1 MNPSKANRIA
11 ETSNRMLHG
20 LTPMQQEYVKG
31 VVKSTLS
38 PTAAARAAGYL
49 APANASSAL
58 SRSPHIVLAVRQER
72 MRLFETDLGNVA
84 AETLRS
90 IMTDTSAPAAARVSA
105 ARTVLEVTKELGKR
119 QEDTSHDKQL
129 SEMTADELAG
139 LIDRWT
145 GERAALAIDITPDA
159 ESTPAL
165 PESVDRAQHL
175 AQLTPDSTT

>member
-1 MNPSKANRIA
+1 MNPAKANRIA
-11 ETSNRMLHG
+11 ANSNRMLHG
-20 LTPMQQEYVKG
+20 LTPMQQEFVKG

-49 APANASSAL
+49 APANASSGL
-58 SRSPHIVLAVRQER
+58 SRSPHVVLAIRQER

-90 IMTDTSAPAAARVSA
+90 IMTDATAPAAARVSA
-105 ARTVLEVTKELGKR
+105 ARTVLEVTKELGRR
-119 QEDTSHDKQL
+119 QEDSAHDRAL
-129 SEMTADELAG
+129 SEMSADELAS
-139 LIDRWT
+139 LIDKWS
-145 GERAALAIDITPDA
+145 GERAALAIDITPGG

-175 AQLTPDSTT
+175 AQLIPDSTI